1 MSDFKGIPVITSGS
15 KYRTDQGF
23 TAIKDGMK
31 QRAVADKPERMR
43 KPSWIKARLP
53 SGPGYNA
60 TKHNVDTH
68 RLATVC
74 EESKCP
80 NIGECWSHGTATIM
94 LMGEVCTRACRFC
107 SVNTGNPRGWLDAD
121 EPKNAAESVRLM
133 NLRYIVLT
141 SVDRDDLADGGAS
154 HYAACI
160 REILRVNPDVNVE
173 ALTPDFSGSHAA
185 VETVVDSG
193 LHVFAQNVETVRRLT
208 HPVRDARASYERTLD
223 VLQHAKAHRPDVIT
237 KTSLMVGLGETEA
250 EILGAMDDL
259 RAINVDIVTFGQ
271 YLQPTPNHLAIERF
285 VTPDEFARY
294 REAGLAKGFMEV
306 VSGPLVRSSYR
317 ADRVFDKNNVG
328 LPAAS

>member
-1 MSDFKGIPVITSGS
+1 MRRCWDSTCWS
-15 KYRTDQGF
+15 T
-23 TAIKDGMK
+23 
-31 QRAVADKPERMR
+31 ERSPR
-43 KPSWIKARLP
+43 FDLGLPFARL
-53 SGPGYNA
+53 
-60 TKHNVDTH
+60 
-68 RLATVC
+68 
-74 EESKCP
+74 
-80 NIGECWSHGTATIM
+80 
-94 LMGEVCTRACRFC
+94 
-107 SVNTGNPRGWLDAD
+107 
-121 EPKNAAESVRLM
+121 
-133 NLRYIVLT
+133 
-141 SVDRDDLADGGAS
+141 
-154 HYAACI
+154 
-160 REILRVNPDVNVE
+160 
-173 ALTPDFSGSHAA
+173 SGSHAA

>member
-107 SVNTGNPRGWLDAD
+107 SVNTGNPRG
-121 EPKNAAESVRLM
+121 
-133 NLRYIVLT
+133 
-141 SVDRDDLADGGAS
+141 
-154 HYAACI
+154 
-160 REILRVNPDVNVE
+160 
-173 ALTPDFSGSHAA
+173 
-185 VETVVDSG
+185 
-193 LHVFAQNVETVRRLT
+193 
-208 HPVRDARASYERTLD
+208 
-223 VLQHAKAHRPDVIT
+223 
-237 KTSLMVGLGETEA
+237 
-250 EILGAMDDL
+250 
-259 RAINVDIVTFGQ
+259 
-271 YLQPTPNHLAIERF
+271 
-285 VTPDEFARY
+285 
-294 REAGLAKGFMEV
+294 
-306 VSGPLVRSSYR
+306 
-317 ADRVFDKNNVG
+317 
-328 LPAAS
+328 